1 MLRRLRGLSPF
12 GPIFGKELRVAA
24 RRRRN
29 YLLRVLYLVGL
40 LLFLFLAYE
49 ITASEHNSGG
59 LAARTQA
66 QEQLGWCFFM
76 FFSMFCVIA
85 MALIGPVVT
94 STAINQERQAK
105 TFHVLLMTPMTAWQI
120 VSGKLFSRL
129 LTPLTLIG
137 LSMPV
142 LALVRLLGGVELEQM
157 FGVVALCIVTAM
169 MAAAIG
175 LFCSILLRRAYAVIL
190 LSYFIMGVV
199 YVFIPVMTIALLA
212 PRGGMGKMPLFM
224 FLGTYNPFWST
235 GMLASGQFMRMF
247 PVNWYWCVIGHLIAT
262 ALLLFLSS
270 LLVRRLARREGEV
283 GTTTGAGVVV
293 PPPPQPLIEPLIPPD
308 PSAPPLPSSRIVE
321 RIERTRKKNRTVSDH
336 PILWRELRRP
346 LLARNWQ
353 KGAGVI
359 IALVLFAI
367 SYFAGWANDAI
378 QHRDTHI
385 AFAFVFHLLLIVLT
399 AVLSATAIAQ
409 EKEGD
414 TWTVL
419 LASPLSG
426 AAIVWGKAAGV
437 ASRLFWPLLLF
448 SAHFLVFALFGV
460 IPWSVAFIT
469 IWVMLSFNAV
479 WLATGIFL
487 SLHFRKV
494 TVAVIVNLALP
505 LAAYG
510 AAALVM
516 QVIDAWLEMS
526 GSFVSQIQWW
536 LPWYYLLEAIDKIRV
551 LGTGADLA
559 LPGSYYGTTQE
570 RVMPGTFLFVT
581 FVVGLIHVA
590 VAAAI
595 LWITSSR
602 LNAAVGRA
610 PQVERLAD
618 DRDRY
623 HTPSWVSFPAA

>member
-49 ITASEHNSGG
+49 ITASEHNGGG
-59 LAARTQA
+59 LAQRTQA

-142 LALVRLLGGVELEQM
+142 LALVRLLGGVELNQM

-169 MAAAIG
+169 MSAGIG

-190 LSYFIMGVV
+190 LSYFIMGIV
-199 YVFIPVMTIALLA
+199 YVFIPMMTMALLA
-212 PRGGMGKMPLFM
+212 PSGIGKIPIFWY
-224 FLGTYNPFWST
+224 LGSYNPFWAT
-235 GMLASGQFMRMF
+235 GMLASGQFARMM

-293 PPPPQPLIEPLIPPD
+293 ALPPASIEPLIPTDPD
-308 PSAPPLPSSRIVE
+308 APPLASSRIIK
-321 RIERTRKKNRTVSDH
+321 RLERTRKKNRTVSDH

-353 KGAGVI
+353 KGAGMI
-359 IALVLFAI
+359 IAVILFAI
-367 SYFAGWANDAI
+367 SYFAGYANDAL

-385 AFAFVFHLLLIVLT
+385 AFAFVFHTLLIVLT

-448 SAHFLVFALFGV
+448 SAHFLVFALAGV
-460 IPWSVAFIT
+460 IPWKVALIT
-469 IWVMLSFNAV
+469 IWVMLSFNTV
-479 WLATGIFL
+479 WLASGIFL

-526 GSFVSQIQWW
+526 GTFVSQIQWW
-536 LPWYYLLEAIDKIRV
+536 LPWYYLLEAIDKIRTY
-551 LGTGADLA
+551 GTGADLA
-559 LPGSYYGTTQE
+559 LPGTTYYAGGSE
-570 RVMPGTFLFVT
+570 RVTPATFILVT
-581 FVVGLIHVA
+581 FIVGLVHVA
-590 VAAAI
+590 IASAI
-595 LWITSSR
+595 LIITAAR

-623 HTPSWVSFPAA
+623 HTPSWASAPAA